1 MKPMQVRVQ
10 QLTIIL
16 ALLASNLA
24 LIALVLEPLPL
35 DLALPAADADLA
47 LLKSSDPLLM
57 AVTLPSMPYA
67 RVLVRYSFL

>member
-47 LLKSSDPLLM
+47 LLLLKSD
-57 AVTLPSMPYA
+57 Y
-67 RVLVRYSFL
+67 

>member
-35 DLALPAADADLA
+35 DLALPAKAALA

-57 AVTLPSMPYA
+57 AVTLPSMPM
-67 RVLVRYSFL
+67 F